1 MGMNWGSGGK
11 GHGVPDKPPVRRAG
25 LCPARIARNRLAAV
39 LAVLVAAGFGG
50 ACGQAQGTP
59 TAPLPTPTPTPGPP
73 NVVLIVADDLGYGDL
88 GSYGS
93 PSIRTPNLDR
103 MAAEGV
109 RLTQFTVMPLC
120 TPTRGALLTGL
131 YPVQTGLVRVLGP
144 GNVTGIDAG
153 EVTLAEALKER
164 GYLTAM
170 VGKWHLGDAPPFLP
184 RRHGFDHYFGIP
196 ADSDSAQLVEDDG
209 PSSEV
214 LAPDEIAGR
223 YTREALSIIRGAGQ
237 RPFFLYFAH
246 HLPHVP
252 LHPSAAFAGT
262 SGGGAYGDVVEEL
275 DASVGEVLKAL
286 QDAGLDRRTLV
297 LFLSDNGPWIAKGP
311 QGGSPGPLRGGKGT
325 PFEGGV
331 RVPAIARWPGQIPAG
346 RVVAQPTSVIDVFP
360 TVVALAGGQVPAHKR
375 YFGQDL
381 QGLLRGEVAQLAGSG
396 IDGGREFL
404 VFSGDDA
411 VAMRSGR
418 YKYVYEGFWAPQ
430 PGLFD
435 LEADPGEERDLIRAQ
450 PELTQRVLE
459 RMDALGRAVGAGA
472 PPPK

>member
-1 MGMNWGSGGK
+1 METNCRARL
-11 GHGVPDKPPVRRAG
+11 VLAG
-25 LCPARIARNRLAAV
+25 LM
-39 LAVLVAAGFGG
+39 AAGLAGG
-50 ACGQAQGTP
+50 CGHDPGT
-59 TAPLPTPTPTPGPP
+59 TAAPPPAPTPTPGPP
-73 NVVLIVADDLGYGDL
+73 NVVLILADDLGYGDL
-88 GSYGS
+88 GSYGA
-93 PSIRTPNLDR
+93 PAIRTPNLDR

-131 YPVQTGLVRVLGP
+131 YPIQTGLVRVLGP

-153 EVTLAEALKER
+153 EVTLAEAHKER

-209 PSSEV
+209 PSSEA

-223 YTREALSIIRGAGQ
+223 YTREALSFIRGAGG

-262 SGGGAYGDVVEEL
+262 SRGGAYGDVVEEL

-286 QDAGLDRRTLV
+286 QDAGLERRTLV

-311 QGGSPGPLRGGKGT
+311 EGGSPGPLRGGKGT

-331 RVPAIARWPGQIPAG
+331 RVPAIARWPGTLPAG
-346 RVVAQPTSVIDVFP
+346 RVVAEPTSVIDIFP
-360 TVVALAGGQVPAHKR
+360 TIVALAGGQMPAHKR

-381 QGLLRGEVAQLAGSG
+381 QGLLRGTVSHLTGEG
-396 IDGGREFL
+396 IGGGREFL
-404 VFSGDDA
+404 VFVGDDA

-418 YKYVYEGFWAPQ
+418 YKYVFEGFWDPR

-435 LEADPGEERDLIRAQ
+435 VEADAGEEHDLIRAQ
-450 PELTQRVLE
+450 PELTQRMFE
-459 RMDALGRAVGAGA
+459 RMDVMGRAVGEGA
-472 PPPK
+472 PAPK